1 MSQDV
6 FYCSKCNAAMGYRLD
21 VLPEVWRES
30 WRCYVCNKIVYKDH
44 PRYDLARKAEK
55 IAETSAGAKAVLEPA
70 AEKKMDV
77 SADQESVQESAKE
90 PVQTE
95 LPIETPISN
104 AEPVAKRK
112 RGRPR
117 KISI

>member
-6 FYCSKCNAAMGYRLD
+6 LYCSKCRAAMGYRLD

-30 WRCYVCNKIVYKDH
+30 WRCYVCGSISYKDH
-44 PRYDLARKAEK
+44 PRYDLARKAEN
-55 IAETSAGAKAVLEPA
+55 
-70 AEKKMDV
+70 AEK
-77 SADQESVQESAKE
+77 ESSSDIVDGIEKAKEVAPVLAENGDTPVDSKE
-90 PVQTE
+90 PVQTSLLTDSVDSGE
-95 LPIETPISN
+95 
-104 AEPVAKRK
+104 EPVKRK